1 MRKIVFFLFLITT
14 LSNANDGEWSKTGH
28 RTVGEV
34 AQHHLSKKT
43 RKALKKL
50 LNGESLAYVSTFAD
64 DIKAD
69 RAYKEFSAWH
79 YVNIPQ
85 GKNYEDIEP
94 SEHGDLIVGINKCI
108 EIIKDDNSKKEDKVF
123 YLKMLVHL
131 IGDLHQPMH
140 VGRYEDK
147 GGNDIQLQWFNTG
160 TNLHRVWDSNMINDY
175 GMSYTELASSLPQLS
190 KEQVKFIQQGTIY
203 DWVEESQEIADK
215 LYDSVEVGEKLYYRY
230 SYEWWGTVETQLQKG
245 GLRLAKVLNELF

>member
-85 GKNYEDIEP
+85 GKKYEDIEP
-94 SEHGDLIVGINKCI
+94 SEHGDLIVGIHKCI

-147 GGNDIQLQWFNTG
+147 GGNGIQLQWFNTG

-190 KEQVKFIQQGTIY
+190 KEQVKYIQQGTIY

>member
-94 SEHGDLIVGINKCI
+94 SEHGDLIMGINKCI

>member
-85 GKNYEDIEP
+85 GKNYSDIEP
-94 SEHGDLIVGINKCI
+94 SEHGDLIMGINKCI